1 MEEVWSYLSCWVDI
15 LEDDKPEVTSF
26 KHKLNTIEGLDI
38 RIKLKEFK
46 DLNFL
51 IIATNTLKF

>member
-26 KHKLNTIEGLDI
+26 KHKLNTI
-38 RIKLKEFK
+38 
-46 DLNFL
+46 
-51 IIATNTLKF
+51 